1 MAIDEELPS
10 EVLGVPVR
18 WSAQRPGLRSAR
30 GRRGDAGLSVTVYV
44 SEHADAATPAWLV
57 TACAE
62 SGLTVVQGWGPTLLA
77 AIEHATERRAELA
90 ATLPLLGGAA

>member
-1 MAIDEELPS
+1 MTVDELPS

-30 GRRGDAGLSVTVYV
+30 GRRGGDGVSVTVYV
-44 SEHADAATPAWLV
+44 GENADEATSRWIV